1 MSQDL
6 QDLQD
11 LDLPNVKDPE
21 LLKPKVV
28 PVHDLHTK
36 NTFFS
41 EEQLAKDPEA
51 RELEDLVFTHGKAP
65 SVEINS
71 SQFDQPF
78 YTIDDLGNK
87 IPSQH
92 AMTTFNEFGVNEEG
106 QTVSQ
111 VLEQERE
118 AKQSFDEFAERW
130 MNIQTRM
137 QQLKTEQK
145 ELELEFK
152 DQGLEVGLFKKA
164 IKWRQQY
171 QKKTQEDRWV
181 EGVMRQ
187 WALGSSKLTEALEK
201 LERAQE
207 ETKEVG
213 KDREQRQQTLLNN
226 MTKKF
231 DARYEHDKQT
241 GRGHLDNMIEQQAVF
256 ASFGAPRAE
265 EEFIKLEEQKKI
277 RDARRKAGLEDLAM
291 FSNELQPANRAQHK
305 EVFGEEFHKRRE
317 EFEAKRRENE
327 LFDPTLKEQQWHLDY
342 EPTDVPVT
350 FDFDELVKHGLNQ
363 VKKMEDAAFI
373 VKQARKGLLP
383 LPDANWVKKF
393 DNLTKPQ
400 IDELIKL
407 GARAEDYLENKI
419 VCDQLYLPDTD
430 DRRNDWMTPAMRI
443 ARWNRLVRLEKID
456 GDEITYDPVRDF
468 LQVKEIP
475 DDV

>member
-1 MSQDL
+1 MSD
-6 QDLQD
+6 
-11 LDLPNVKDPE
+11 E
-21 LLKPKVV
+21 LKPQIV
-28 PVHDLHTK
+28 PVHELHTK

-51 RELEDLVFTHGKAP
+51 RELEDLVFSHAKAP
-65 SVEINS
+65 SIEINS

-92 AMTTFNEFGVNEEG
+92 VMTTFNEFGVNEDG

-118 AKQSFDEFAERW
+118 AKAAFDEFAERW
-130 MNIQTRM
+130 MDIQTRM

-164 IKWRQQY
+164 IKWRQKY
-171 QKKTQEDRWV
+171 QKQTQEDRWI

-187 WALGSSKLTEALEK
+187 WALGSSKLGDAIIK
-201 LERAQE
+201 LEQAQE
-207 ETKEVG
+207 ITKEVG
-213 KDREQRQQTLLNN
+213 KDREQRQQTLLGN

-231 DARYEHDKQT
+231 DARYEHDKVT

-256 ASFGAPRAE
+256 ASFGAPHAE
-265 EEFIKLEEQKKI
+265 EEFIKLEESKRVRDI
-277 RDARRKAGLEDLAM
+277 RRAAGLPDLAM
-291 FSNELQPANRAQHK
+291 HSNEIQPANRAQHK

-317 EFEAKRRENE
+317 AFEAKKREDE
-327 LFDPTLKEQQWHLDY
+327 LFDPTLKEKQWHLDY

-363 VKKMEDAAFI
+363 VKRLEDSAYI
-373 VKQARKGLLP
+373 IKQARKGLLP

-393 DNLTKPQ
+393 DNLSKEQ
-400 IDELIKL
+400 VDQLIKL

-419 VCDQLYLPDTD
+419 ICDQIYLPDTD
-430 DRRNDWMTPAMRI
+430 ERRNDWDTPAMKI
-443 ARWNRLVRLEKID
+443 ARWNRLVRLEKLE
-456 GDEITYDPVRDF
+456 GDPIEYDPKRDF
-468 LQVKEIP
+468 LQIKELPEDI
-475 DDV
+475 